1 MSYSLYLR
9 TVEICLRTSGDIYVV
24 QFLLKNGRNVS

>member
-24 QFLLKNGRNVS
+24 QPLLKNGRNMS

>member
-24 QFLLKNGRNVS
+24 QSLPKNGGHMS